1 MTQGAD
7 DSMEPLTFKKNWRG
21 YDPEEVDK
29 AYTEIQHKLD
39 EANASNR
46 ELRLQINSL
55 REQNAEWGNR
65 LKSYEEME
73 KDLRDALLSSQRV
86 AGQVKE
92 NAEKDSQLLINNA
105 KTEAETLFLETTQR
119 AEQRVAELKEEEAQT
134 QSSVNE
140 LQERLSELKREKEE
154 LESRLEK
161 AAAQL
166 EILRQTLEL

>member
-7 DSMEPLTFKKNWRG
+7 VLMEPLTFQKVWRG

-29 AYTEIQHKLD
+29 AYAEIQHKLD

-55 REQNAEWGNR
+55 REQNTEWGNR
-65 LKSYEEME
+65 LKSYGEME

-92 NAEKDSQLLINNA
+92 NAEKDSELLIENA
-105 KTEAETLFLETTQR
+105 KVEAKTLLLEATQG

-134 QSSVNE
+134 QALLNE
-140 LQERLSELKREKEE
+140 LQESLSEIRLEKEG
-154 LESRLEK
+154 LETRLGK

-166 EILRQTLEL
+166 EILRQILD